1 MASIQFALQVR
12 SQLCRRHADLLQE
25 VGNQAV
31 GLADQSQQQ
40 MLAIDFLMREALS
53 DALRLLHRFLRFE
66 SKLIELHSFSYS
78 YGQNERSQV
87 GEIHYEMRRKPKQ

>member
-1 MASIQFALQVR
+1 
-12 SQLCRRHADLLQE
+12 
-25 VGNQAV
+25 
-31 GLADQSQQQ
+31 

-87 GEIHYEMRRKPKQ
+87 GEIHCQLWRQTKRDAAFIYAALWK